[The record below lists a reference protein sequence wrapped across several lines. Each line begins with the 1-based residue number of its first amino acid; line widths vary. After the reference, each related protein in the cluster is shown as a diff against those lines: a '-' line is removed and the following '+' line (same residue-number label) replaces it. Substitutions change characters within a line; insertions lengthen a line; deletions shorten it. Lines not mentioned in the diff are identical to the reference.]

1 MLGSGEFPPPEPGM
15 RFILFRGSSLYGSV
29 DRMLDSLAAALIAL
43 GDAAPIIDA
52 TAPDYIVRLQQA
64 ITDGPVD
71 AFLGFSGIG
80 LDQRAE
86 GNLYNALEKPLV
98 TIYLDPLL
106 LYWNQVA
113 TPIRRRLIFTT
124 APGDLEYWRGKL
136 GVPVPLKHLPH
147 AATALPAGTAPMP
160 WAARDIDL
168 LHAGTAPA
176 DPVAL
181 RAAWAEHGPKVEGRL
196 NAMLDAHDADPF
208 APLPDIIARV
218 GHPVAALASPQS
230 LYPYFQTLDLYLRAR
245 VRWRMVAALLG
256 HPLTLVGPGWETVVA
271 AAAGPVRARLLGTR
285 SAAEVAEL
293 VARTRIVVNSCTP
306 YHGSHERL
314 FQAMAAGAVAFSSAT
329 AWLGE
334 TAPADVLAQ
343 IRPDLSDVAARADG
357 LLQDPARAETMAEA
371 GRAWFEGAHT
381 WAHRAATIRA
391 AVAAL

>member
-1 MLGSGEFPPPEPGM
+1 M

-29 DRMLDSLAAALIAL
+29 DRMLDSLAAALVDQ
-43 GDAAPIIDA
+43 GDVAPIIDA

-98 TIYLDPLL
+98 SIYLDPLL

-124 APGDLEYWRGKL
+124 APGDLDYWRGKL

-176 DPVAL
+176 DPAAL

-218 GHPVAALASPQS
+218 GHPVAALAAPQS

-245 VRWRMVAALLG
+245 VRWRMITALLDRD
-256 HPLTLVGPGWETVVA
+256 LTLVGPGWDAVVA
-271 AAAGPVRARLLGTR
+271 TAPGPVRARLLGTK
-285 SAAEVAEL
+285 SAAEVTAL
-293 VARTRIVVNSCTP
+293 VARTRLVVNSCTP

-314 FQAMAAGAVAFSSAT
+314 FQAMASGAAALTSAT
-329 AWLGE
+329 AWLGV

-343 IRPDLSDVAARADG
+343 ARPDLADVAALADG
-357 LLQDPARAETMAEA
+357 LLADPAQAEVMAEA

-381 WAHRAATIRA
+381 WAHRAAAICA

>member
-1 MLGSGEFPPPEPGM
+1 M

-29 DRMLDSLAAALIAL
+29 DRMLDSLAVALTAQ

-52 TAPDYIVRLQQA
+52 TAPDYIIRLQQA

-98 TIYLDPLL
+98 SIYLDPLL

-124 APGDLEYWRGKL
+124 APGDLDYWRGKL
-136 GVPVPLKHLPH
+136 GVPIPLKHLPH
-147 AATALPAGTAPMP
+147 AATALPAGRAPVP
-160 WAARDIDL
+160 WAARDIEL

-176 DPVAL
+176 NPAAL
-181 RAAWAEHGPKVEGRL
+181 RAAWTEHGPKVEGRL

-218 GHPVAALASPQS
+218 GHPVTALAAPQS

-245 VRWRMVAALLG
+245 VRWRMILALLDR
-256 HPLTLVGPGWETVVA
+256 PLTLVGPGWEAVVA
-271 AAAGPVRARLLGTR
+271 AADGPVRARLLGQK
-285 SAAEVAEL
+285 SAAEVADL
-293 VARTRIVVNSCTP
+293 TARTRLVVNSCTP

-329 AWLGE
+329 AWLGV
-334 TAPADVLAQ
+334 TAPVGVLAQ
-343 IRPDLSDVAARADG
+343 ARPDLGDVPALADS
-357 LLQDPARAETMAEA
+357 LLQDPAKAQAMAEA

-381 WAHRAATIRA
+381 WVHRAATIRE